1 MDFLKSAVRGIC
13 LWKDPGLV
21 DLNNAVIFWGL
32 TMEVLLVLKFII
44 LVLGI
49 VLGLECNR

>member
-1 MDFLKSAVRGIC
+1 MDFLKSAARGLC
-13 LWKDPGLV
+13 LRKDPGLV
-21 DLNNAVIFWGL
+21 DLNNAVIFCGL
-32 TMEVLLVLKFII
+32 TVEVLLVLKFIL